1 MDSSDI
7 NEYVVRVPK
16 GNPSSKCV
24 IYKFNGM
31 NMDTSHI
38 TNMTVEREENPEELE
53 GDSGIGSEAGPQ
65 ARRKRFGMKPKTK
78 EEMPLR
84 LTVEENG
91 KKRNYRGIREGGIS
105 NYSDYWIFEKTGE
118 SVFDAYP
125 VSEFYNFLPISDQ
138 KAMDIE
144 EVEEHF
150 KRFVFDYI
158 LVREVV
164 LNQFALRAQIRQ
176 PGEGNDD
183 ESEGPLSEGSSK
195 AQQSKL
201 GKASSEKAVKKLH
214 KNKKDKWKEREDDV
228 VMEESDDGDE
238 DGREVDYMSDKDS
251 SSSLELE
258 EDALIGVDE
267 ELTDAFQSV
276 DESEQDD
283 ENAEGD
289 SEEGGPTK
297 LDMNKKTF
305 ETTASFGLRS
315 ERDTESSSGSEDPD
329 SEDIKSPFL
338 LQCKTDVQ
346 SVSNKRKAEDS
357 TDNNAEPEKKAKL
370 INAETTSDSSKFRI
384 MEAEVRH
391 YLERKPMS
399 TTDLVA
405 KFKPRCKKMSKQEI
419 VSQLANILKKLKPEQ
434 TRRKGTLYFSLRRT

>member
-16 GNPSSKCV
+16 GNPSTKCV

-38 TNMTVEREENPEELE
+38 TNMTVEREQNPDELE
-53 GDSGIGSEAGPQ
+53 GDSGIGSEAGLQ
-65 ARRKRFGMKPKTK
+65 GRRKRFGMKPKTK

-91 KKRNYRGIREGGIS
+91 KKRNYRGVREGGIS

-150 KRFVFDYI
+150 KR
-158 LVREVV
+158 REVV

-183 ESEGPLSEGSSK
+183 ESEGPLSEGSNK

-201 GKASSEKAVKKLH
+201 GKASSEKAAKKLH
-214 KNKKDKWKEREDDV
+214 KNRKDKWKEREDDL

-251 SSSLELE
+251 SSSVELE
-258 EDALIGVDE
+258 ENALIGVDE

-297 LDMNKKTF
+297 LLDVNKKTF
-305 ETTASFGLRS
+305 ETTTSFGLRS

-346 SVSNKRKAEDS
+346 SMPNKRKAEDS
-357 TDNNAEPEKKAKL
+357 ADNSAEPEKKAKL
-370 INAETTSDSSKFRI
+370 VNAETASDSSKFRI

>member
-1 MDSSDI
+1 LKMDLSDI
-7 NEYVVRVPK
+7 NEYIVRVPK
-16 GNPSSKCV
+16 SNPSSKCV
-24 IYKFNGM
+24 IYKFNGV
-31 NMDTSHI
+31 NIDTSRI
-38 TNMTVEREENPEELE
+38 TNMTVEREENPDDLE
-53 GDSGIGSEAGPQ
+53 GDSGIGSEAGSQ
-65 ARRKRFGMKPKTK
+65 ARRKRFGMKSKTK
-78 EEMPLR
+78 EEMPIR

-118 SVFDAYP
+118 CVFDAYP
-125 VSEFYNFLPISDQ
+125 VSEFYNFLPVSEQ

-150 KRFVFDYI
+150 KR
-158 LVREVV
+158 REIV

-183 ESEGPLSEGSSK
+183 ETEGPLSEGNNK

-201 GKASSEKAVKKLH
+201 GKASGEKAVKKLH
-214 KNKKDKWKEREDDV
+214 KNKKEKYKEREDDL

-238 DGREVDYMSDKDS
+238 DGRE
-251 SSSLELE
+251 
-258 EDALIGVDE
+258 
-267 ELTDAFQSV
+267 SV

-289 SEEGGPTK
+289 SEEGGLTK
-297 LDMNKKTF
+297 LDMNKKTY
-305 ETTASFGLRS
+305 ETTSNFGLRA

-338 LQCKTDVQ
+338 LQCKTDVE
-346 SVSNKRKAEDS
+346 SVSNKRKAEDNA
-357 TDNNAEPEKKAKL
+357 DNNAEPEKKAKL
-370 INAETTSDSSKFRI
+370 ANAETASDSSKFRI